1 MSSFRGLPLLIS
13 YQIKWDV
20 PQVLQTRSAHI
31 LQIPKFS
38 RTELLF
44 VFLFLIIG
52 YIRVFRV
59 QILFIDDTYI
69 LWILL
74 PIIAISADVL
84 EKRRVKRMFAE
95 REALNNDSMYSLFFA
110 NSGLSAPFVAELLR
124 EIAELLEISPGK
136 LRPSDRFGH
145 EIGMRIFVRSS
156 DVLDA
161 LASIA
166 NRRAK
171 KYNNSINLED
181 IKTIDEYVKRFAA
194 IATSSTGLGGNLND

>member
-1 MSSFRGLPLLIS
+1 LR
-13 YQIKWDV
+13 
-20 PQVLQTRSAHI
+20 
-31 LQIPKFS
+31 IPELS
-38 RTELLF
+38 RTEFLF

-52 YIRVFRV
+52 CVRLFRV
-59 QILFIDDTYI
+59 QIVFIDDTYI

-74 PIIAISADVL
+74 PIIAMSADVL

-95 REALNNDSMYSLFFA
+95 RETLNNDSMYSLFYA
-110 NSGLSAPFVAELLR
+110 NSGLSAPFVAELLL

-156 DVLDA
+156 DVLDD

-171 KYNNSINLED
+171 KYNSSINLED
-181 IKTIDEYVKRFAA
+181 IKTVDEYIRRFAVLA
-194 IATSSTGLGGNLND
+194 ASPTGLVES